1 MYDKN
6 SQLRMT
12 ESVLKM
18 FKRDPLWKNKL
29 KSTSDSKLTLNEMRW
44 LQVLVEVLTPQ
55 ADLTDNMQKE
65 IRNLGMI
72 LPVVSETNC

>member
-65 IRNLGMI
+65 MRNLGMI

>member
-1 MYDKN
+1 
-6 SQLRMT
+6 MT